1 MPPQV
6 SKQVF
11 KRALAELGHDPSDYM
26 GKKLSIGG
34 MAELYEMDEDVILE
48 AISLNRIDAH
58 YDYRSDTI
66 WVDALDAAHF
76 YFCVRSEAHLYSQN
90 R

>member
-6 SKQVF
+6 SKQIF
-11 KRALAELGHDPSDYM
+11 ASALAELGHNPEEFS
-26 GKKLSIGG
+26 GKKLSLDG
-34 MAELYEMDEDVILE
+34 MAELYELDSELIVE
-48 AISLNRIDAH
+48 AITLNHIQAH

-76 YFCVRSEAHLYSQN
+76 YYCIKSEAHLYSQN
-90 R
+90 G